1 MLKPF
6 HTIDYNQVLYS
17 LQSGILYNRNN
28 LTQAYF
34 NHLFRNDLTK
44 LESSKL
50 FKYFVQ
56 KGFVIPFG
64 KTKYYYMWS
73 NKITTYYFTQDN
85 LKQIFEENHIQ
96 SRLGG
101 GKNSG
106 RKKGQKYVYKVSDK
120 SNSELLDMIDKCQK
134 ELDNRK
140 SIENRLQSIEDLAN
154 DFGCS
159 INDLS
164 STISLFLKK
173 NKKNETI

>member
-1 MLKPF
+1 MAKPF
-6 HTIDYNQVLYS
+6 HTVDYSQVLKS

-34 NHLFRNDLTK
+34 NHLFRNNLTR

-64 KTKYYYMWS
+64 KTKHYMWS
-73 NKITTYYFTQDN
+73 KKITSHYFIQDD
-85 LKQIFEENHIQ
+85 LKQIFEENNIQ
-96 SRLGG
+96 SQLGG
-101 GKNSG
+101 GKNPG
-106 RKKGQKYVYKVSDK
+106 RKKGQKYVYNVSNK
-120 SNSELLDMIDKCQK
+120 SNFELLDMIDKCKQ

-140 SIENRLQSIEDLAN
+140 LIENRLQSIKDLAD

-159 INDLS
+159 VNDLS
-164 STISLFLKK
+164 STINLFLKK
-173 NKKNETI
+173 NKKNERI

>member
-1 MLKPF
+1 MSKPF
-6 HTIDYNQVLYS
+6 HIIDYSQVLNS

-56 KGFVIPFG
+56 KCFVIPFG
-64 KTKYYYMWS
+64 KTKHYMWS
-73 NKITTYYFTQDN
+73 KKITTHYFTQDD
-85 LKQIFEENHIQ
+85 LKQIFEENHIHSQ
-96 SRLGG
+96 VGG

-106 RKKGQKYVYKVSDK
+106 RKKGQKYVYKVSNK
-120 SNSELLDMIDKCQK
+120 SNFELLDMIDKCQQ

-140 SIENRLQSIEDLAN
+140 LIEDRLQSIKDLAN

-164 STISLFLKK
+164 STISSFLKK
-173 NKKNETI
+173 NKNEIN